1 MLLDVY
7 IYDRETGLQTYNNL
21 EDLSRAG
28 PNSIVWV
35 DIENPDQ
42 EPLRAVASHFGFHEL
57 TVEDCF
63 DPEHS
68 PKLEDFGNYLFMIFR
83 GLNPLP
89 VIDQEE
95 HDLEE
100 DAEEED
106 YAPAVSMYLSE
117 RYLVTHR
124 IREIPWLDA
133 VLRQVASIPER
144 TIAEGTST
152 LAYRIIDVLVDR
164 FARGLQD
171 FERII
176 DNLEDTAVEAPEKFE
191 ISDILT
197 AKRSLGTLRQLM
209 REQLV
214 VINRLAHER
223 TLIKPQRLRR
233 YFKDVEDHAAAV
245 IRDIDQLSETITG
258 VRDAYFAMANVRLQD
273 IMRVLTVFTTVG
285 VPLNIIV
292 GLYGM
297 NFQWMP
303 FLHSSHGFWIVAAA
317 MAALVLIMVS
327 FFRKK
332 LWI

>member
-1 MLLDVY
+1 MFLDVY
-7 IYDRETGLQTYNNL
+7 IFDRETGLQTFDTIESLN
-21 EDLSRAG
+21 RAEA
-28 PNSIVWV
+28 NSIVWV
-35 DIENPDQ
+35 DIENPEQ

-63 DPEHS
+63 DPDHS
-68 PKLEDFGNYLFMIFR
+68 PKLEDYGGYLFMIFR

-89 VIDQEE
+89 AIDQEE
-95 HDLEE
+95 KDLEE

-106 YAPAVSMYLSE
+106 YAPAISMYLSE
-117 RYLVTHR
+117 RYIVTHR
-124 IREIPWLDA
+124 LREIPWLDA
-133 VLRQVASIPER
+133 VLRQVKAIPER
-144 TIAEGTST
+144 TIAEGSSA

-176 DNLEDTAVEAPEKFE
+176 DNLEDTAIETPEKFE
-191 ISDILT
+191 IGDILT
-197 AKRSLGTLRQLM
+197 AKRNLGTLRQLM

-214 VINRLAHER
+214 VINRLAHDR

-245 IRDIDQLSETITG
+245 IRDIDQLSETIIG
-258 VRDAYFAMANVRLQD
+258 VRDVYFTMTNVRLQD
-273 IMRVLTVFTTVG
+273 IMRILTVFTTVG

-297 NFQWMP
+297 NFEWIP
-303 FLHSSHGFWIVAAA
+303 FLHSPYGFWIVAVV
-317 MAALVLIMVS
+317 MLALVVVM
-327 FFRKK
+327 FFFFKK
-332 LWI
+332 RMWI